1 MQAAGPASAEQSR
14 GVAGS
19 GREWQ
24 VVLRSRVQTPLR
36 DCCESE
42 SSADTATIRRCG
54 SEKWLGYAH
63 VMSVAERHNGDP
75 TLVLPTFS

>member
-1 MQAAGPASAEQSR
+1 MQAAGPASAEEWQ

-19 GREWQ
+19 APF
-24 VVLRSRVQTPLR
+24 SSTNPLG